1 MKNLLNR
8 PLGELLT
15 KNPLVDNYKKMWP
28 FVKPY
33 WFRAVLGLL
42 LALTDQDGEAADIQS
57 TDTVK
62 VTFFD
67 CRNEIVQEFTFT
79 GVTGNHIEMEFTDE
93 ISRKFPRGRYHYDIL
108 YTHADKTTLVR
119 GNTAIVE

>member
-1 MKNLLNR
+1 MEGVLPGAKASPRLAN
-8 PLGELLT
+8 GCVCWYEYDT
-15 KNPLVDNYKKMWP
+15 
-28 FVKPY
+28 F
-33 WFRAVLGLL
+33 ALGLL

-93 ISRKFPRGRYHYDIL
+93 VSRKFQRGRYHYDIL

>member
-42 LALTDQDGEAADIQS
+42 LALPVGALDA
-57 TDTVK
+57 TVAL
-62 VTFFD
+62 
-67 CRNEIVQEFTFT
+67 
-79 GVTGNHIEMEFTDE
+79 
-93 ISRKFPRGRYHYDIL
+93 IL
-108 YTHADKTTLVR
+108 K
-119 GNTAIVE
+119 